1 MAQFVARGRLG
12 HRPDI
17 VMFSPYRW
25 STPWRR
31 PQHLASRLA
40 VGRSVL
46 FVEEPVADA
55 AVEFS
60 ELVWRAEGS
69 VTVVHLRVPAVDR
82 HIGFEDPAVG
92 DLGARL
98 FEFVGGPTPV
108 AWLATPAALVV
119 AQAVAPEVIVYDV
132 MDQLVSPITAG
143 SRTHVHHSEALAEAD
158 VIFADERS
166 LHRSIS
172 AERPVQTYLFQ
183 NGVEV
188 ERIAW
193 AARHRTAPK
202 PPVAGY
208 LGVADGRID
217 LDLVDGL
224 AALLPEWEI
233 RMPRPDAGIEWTAL
247 PQRSNLVY
255 TESISDSDLP
265 GILAQLHVAVIPFHP
280 GAVVAATSGSRVL
293 EYLAAG
299 LPVVSARVTDIVTDY
314 GRVVEFAND
323 PSDFALACR
332 RALAAGSSPAHL
344 QPMLE
349 WRDWDRIVT
358 QMAGIVASVSA
369 TRRPAWSS
377 QRSA

>member
-1 MAQFVARGRLG
+1 M
-12 HRPDI
+12 
-17 VMFSPYRW
+17 
-25 STPWRR
+25 
-31 PQHLASRLA
+31 
-40 VGRSVL
+40 
-46 FVEEPVADA
+46 FVEEPDADE
-55 AVEFS
+55 AVEFP

-69 VTVVHLRVPAVDR
+69 VTVVQFRVPAVDR
-82 HIGFEDPAVG
+82 HIGFDDPAAG

-98 FEFVGGPTPV
+98 FDFVGGPAPV
-108 AWLATPAALVV
+108 AWLATPAALVA
-119 AQAVAPEVIVYDV
+119 AQAIAPEVTVYDV
-132 MDQLVSPITAG
+132 MDHLVSSIAAG

-158 VIFADERS
+158 VVFADERS

-172 AERPVQTYLFQ
+172 AERPAQTYLFQ

-217 LDLVDGL
+217 LGLVDGL

-233 RMPRPDAGIEWTAL
+233 RMPRPDRRIEWTAL

-265 GILAQLHVAVIPFHP
+265 NLLAQLHVAVIPFHP
-280 GAVVAATSGSRVL
+280 GAVVAATSCSRLL

-299 LPVVSARVTDIVTDY
+299 LPVVSARVADIITDY

-323 PSDFALACR
+323 LSDFALACR
-332 RALAAGSSPAHL
+332 RALVAGDSQDQVRVRVQS
-344 QPMLE
+344 MLE

-358 QMAGIVASVSA
+358 QMAGIVASVSV